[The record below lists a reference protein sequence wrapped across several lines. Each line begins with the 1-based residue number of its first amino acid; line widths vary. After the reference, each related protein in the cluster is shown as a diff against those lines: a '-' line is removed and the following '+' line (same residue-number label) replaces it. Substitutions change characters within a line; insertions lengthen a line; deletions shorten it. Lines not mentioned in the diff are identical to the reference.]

1 MKKHYALLGALFLAF
16 GAPYWSGNAVYASPE
31 PQVAAQAT
39 KVITGVV
46 TDSNGEPVIGASV
59 IEPGTTRGTV
69 TNVDGKFSLRVSA
82 NAKVRI
88 SYVAARPKRSRL
100 PTTLKSPSPTT
111 KPFSMKWL

>member
-69 TNVDGKFSLRVSA
+69 TNVDGKFSLRVS
-82 NAKVRI
+82 
-88 SYVAARPKRSRL
+88 
-100 PTTLKSPSPTT
+100 KSENFLCGLQDPRGQGCRQP
-111 KPFSMKWL
+111 